1 MFAVKK
7 KYTNG
12 TAIRKNVVF
21 LHNKF
26 RISAQKIF
34 DFGTITIVSDFQAQ
48 CKWKVYIDLFALT
61 GQTECAVSLSHFVCV
76 CFLQFHVIIMP
87 LHIVQAGSGQAFVS
101 FVSKKRCT
109 KYTAINN
116 VYMCTNALCSVLGAE
131 ERQSERE
138 YKAWECDVFTFYGK
152 SRHTYNVFEWICH
165 RISFPLCT
173 TDEYAIEVDVVNYK
187 SHRVWWYTFCVI
199 SSLCCCLFF
208 RIMPSEYIFHI
219 ERFHMQ
225 TFEFQTFLLC
235 DHIFSIF
242 FAALFRNKATRFF
255 HIYETTSDG
264 WISESFVCNMKLH
277 SFRLH
282 LIECHC
288 ASFHFAL
295 NSQNPVTYG
304 YITCI
309 HSLHHQSHLNCVWIF
324 CKCHQIQMGDLL
336 ASPNQKEQYHLSNG
350 YFLFIIGFSIS
361 IFDLCVLCPLHTNMY
376 AYMCTCRW
384 LNLFDSVR

>member
-1 MFAVKK
+1 MGVLYRPSKVPNLRCGVRYLHWKK
-7 KYTNG
+7 NYTNG

-26 RISAQKIF
+26 RISAQQIF
-34 DFGTITIVSDFQAQ
+34 DFGTITIVSDLQAQ

-116 VYMCTNALCSVLGAE
+116 VYMCTNTLCSVLGAE

-138 YKAWECDVFTFYGK
+138 CKAEECDVCTFYGK
-152 SRHTYNVFEWICH
+152 SRHTYNAFEWICH

-208 RIMPSEYIFHI
+208 VSCPLS
-219 ERFHMQ
+219 
-225 TFEFQTFLLC
+225 TFSTLKGSICKLLNFKRSFC
-235 DHIFSIF
+235 VIIF
-242 FAALFRNKATRFF
+242 FLFFF
-255 HIYETTSDG
+255 C
-264 WISESFVCNMKLH
+264 FVSK
-277 SFRLH
+277 
-282 LIECHC
+282 
-288 ASFHFAL
+288 
-295 NSQNPVTYG
+295 
-304 YITCI
+304 
-309 HSLHHQSHLNCVWIF
+309 
-324 CKCHQIQMGDLL
+324 
-336 ASPNQKEQYHLSNG
+336 
-350 YFLFIIGFSIS
+350 
-361 IFDLCVLCPLHTNMY
+361 
-376 AYMCTCRW
+376 
-384 LNLFDSVR
+384 